1 MLMNTD
7 VQSKF
12 KEELVISTC
21 QFNLCSED
29 NEAKDNYRAMI
40 YQGANVNLGP
50 VQLARLLDLDVIP
63 NNVDGRTIGTAVLT
77 V

>member
-1 MLMNTD
+1 MLMNND

-29 NEAKDNYRAMI
+29 NKAKDNYRAMI
-40 YQGANVNLGP
+40 DQGANVNLGP
-50 VQLARLLDLDVIP
+50 VQLARLLDLDIIP
-63 NNVDGRTIGTAVLT
+63 NVDGRTIGTDSGF
-77 V
+77 